1 MINGDFQCHT
11 KRVIRYC
18 MTDTIEEKIFALQ
31 AKKATYAK
39 GVVRK
44 LTNEE
49 VKHARLTE
57 LKTLFDL

>member
-1 MINGDFQCHT
+1 
-11 KRVIRYC
+11 

-39 GVVRK
+39 GVVQK